1 MKLILLTLFLL
12 TLSCQKPGKKE
23 TAQKSDPIKS
33 AMQQL
38 VDDKKMAGAVTL
50 VMKDGKIVHH
60 ETVGHARIDGDHN
73 MEKDSIFSI
82 ASMTKVITATAIMIL
97 EEEGKLSVHDPVSN
111 YIPEF
116 KNLKLHNGEQ
126 PNRKITLVD
135 LMTHTSGMKNVKGN
149 PKNMKEAVAL
159 ILNQQLSHHPGKFWR
174 YGPGLTICGRIIE
187 IVSNGSYENFLNER
201 IFKPL
206 NMIDTTFHPDINL
219 LPRMAYVYQPSENGN
234 DLLESPASS
243 QRMPQKG
250 VKLFP
255 NPSGGL
261 KSTAIDMAHF
271 YQMLLNGGVHKGK
284 YILSKKQ
291 VKKMTKIHVWDFEK
305 IGFTPG
311 SGWGLGCG
319 VIKEPIE
326 VTSMLSPGTFG
337 HGGSRGTQSWGDPE
351 RNMVFILMIQRTKFG
366 NGDQSEIRKVFQQLA
381 VDTFNN

>member
-1 MKLILLTLFLL
+1 MKFLLLALVFL
-12 TLSCQKPGKKE
+12 TLSCQNLDKKE
-23 TAQKSDPIKS
+23 NTYKSEPIKS
-33 AMQQL
+33 AMIKL
-38 VDDKKMAGAVTL
+38 VHEKKMAGAVTL
-50 VMKDGKIVHH
+50 VMKDGKIVHN
-60 ETVGHARIDGDHN
+60 EAVGYARIDGDKK
-73 MEKDSIFSI
+73 MKKDSIFSI

-116 KNLKLHNGEQ
+116 KDLKLHDGEK
-126 PNRKITLVD
+126 PKREITLVD

-159 ILNQQLSHHPGKFWR
+159 ILNQNLSHHPGEFWR
-174 YGPGLTICGRIIE
+174 YGPGLTVCGRIIE
-187 IVSNGSYENFLNER
+187 LISNESYEDFLYKKV
-201 IFKPL
+201 FKPL
-206 NMIDTTFHPDINL
+206 NMKDTTFHPDTKL
-219 LPRMAYVYQPSENGN
+219 LPRMAYVYQPSKDGK

-261 KSTAIDMAHF
+261 KSTALDMAHF
-271 YQMLLNGGVHKGK
+271 YQMLLNGGSYKGQ
-284 YILSKKQ
+284 YILSEKQ
-291 VKKMTKIHVWDFEK
+291 INKMTKIYVWDFEK

-326 VTSMLSPGTFG
+326 VTAMLSPGTFG

-381 VDTFNN
+381 VDSFN